1 MFQKIMQIIKKNQF
15 FWDVLG
21 FVSAYAPLSLFQKL
35 PDQITIELTN
45 ACNLRCPCCPTHFA
59 MKRERGYLDVEVF
72 KKLVDEFKDVKIKP
86 AFAMNFAGEPLL
98 HQRVDEIIAYASKNG
113 HRTFISSNT
122 TLLKKSLS
130 ERLIRAG
137 LDEIHVCLEGMTKE
151 AHESYRRGS
160 NYEVVKQNIIDLLDV
175 KRALNSNTPKV
186 TIQTLLTRSSEH
198 DIEAMT
204 EWARSVGADTINFKS
219 FSTGSYLTEDMKEG
233 IGSFFPTKPEL
244 QRKHTVIRKT
254 VCTWPIDNAVIF
266 WNGDIGLCCIDFDQ
280 KVKMLNIQEKG
291 FVKAYLSPE
300 LVRSRILGFRKKY
313 AICKNCSLGNAD
325 FMGWEVKLQ

>member
-1 MFQKIMQIIKKNQF
+1 MIQKIMQTIKKNQF
-15 FWDVLG
+15 FWDALG
-21 FVSAYAPLSLFQKL
+21 SVSAYAPLSLFQKL

-59 MKRERGYLDVEVF
+59 MKRERGYLDVDVF

-137 LDEIHVCLEGMTKE
+137 LSEIHVCLEGMTKE
-151 AHESYRRGS
+151 AHEAYRRGS
-160 NYEVVKQNIIDLLDV
+160 NYEVVKQNIIDLLDA

-186 TIQTLLTRSSEH
+186 TIQTLLTRSSEN

-204 EWARSVGADTINFKS
+204 EWARSIGADAINFKS
-219 FSTGSYLTEDMKEG
+219 FSTGSYVTEDMKAEVEA
-233 IGSFFPTKPEL
+233 FLPTKPEL
-244 QRKHTVIRKT
+244 LRKSTSVRRT
-254 VCTWPIDNAVIF
+254 VCTWPINNAIIF

-280 KVKMLNIQEKG
+280 NVKMKNIKDDG
-291 FVKAYLSPE
+291 FIKTYLSPE
-300 LVRSRILGFRKKY
+300 LVAMRKLGFRKKFG
-313 AICKNCSLGNAD
+313 ICRNCTLGNAD
-325 FMGWEVKLQ
+325 FMGWEVKLK